1 MTNSENNIFIF
12 KVAFKL
18 SYCKIA
24 LIEFM
29 TLSQMNK
36 YLTYLNP
43 DKFKRKRFDRT
54 LILNTRFD
62 LKRLEIR
69 ELLYCKVERE
79 DKVFFYFNI
88 QGVPINMEIK

>member
-43 DKFKRKRFDRT
+43 DQYKRKRFDRT

-69 ELLYCKVERE
+69 ELL
-79 DKVFFYFNI
+79 
-88 QGVPINMEIK
+88 M